1 MLKIKDKYLGTIIA
15 KGNTTI
21 ELNKDLTQKQLLWVK
36 NMVNS
41 EYVEEQ
47 VIEKVVKS
55 KRKTKKSEDNVE
67 DK

>member
-41 EYVEEQ
+41 QYVEE
-47 VIEKVVKS
+47 VKVVKS